1 MATLLKVKLELQN
14 QDLETELEHIS
25 NIFPNL
31 NTKIQISKKTCEPT
45 VKGFRNILVLKLMTL
60 ILTRIRR
67 LFHKEI

>member
-14 QDLETELEHIS
+14 QDLQTELEHIS
-25 NIFPNL
+25 NIFLNL
-31 NTKIQISKKTCEPT
+31 NTKIQISKKTSEPT
-45 VKGFRNILVLKLMTL
+45 VKGFHNILVLKLMTL

>member
-25 NIFPNL
+25 NIFLNL
-31 NTKIQISKKTCEPT
+31 NTKIQISKKTCKPT
-45 VKGFRNILVLKLMTL
+45 VKGFHNILVLKLMTL
-60 ILTRIRR
+60 ILMRIRR